1 MTIVLNER
9 KGLIIKTNKNI
20 EETAKIIG
28 FNGEYK
34 MNRTY
39 LLIDEETGEE
49 VRMVKWRQL
58 SKAERELRARR
69 IEQNSKWKDLNKPY
83 YFETK

>member
-28 FNGEYK
+28 YNREYK

-39 LLIDEETGEE
+39 LLIDEETGEQ
-49 VRMVKWRQL
+49 VKMVKWRQL
-58 SKAERELRARR
+58 SEREMELRARR
-69 IEQNSKWKDLNKPY
+69 IEQNNKWKDINKPY